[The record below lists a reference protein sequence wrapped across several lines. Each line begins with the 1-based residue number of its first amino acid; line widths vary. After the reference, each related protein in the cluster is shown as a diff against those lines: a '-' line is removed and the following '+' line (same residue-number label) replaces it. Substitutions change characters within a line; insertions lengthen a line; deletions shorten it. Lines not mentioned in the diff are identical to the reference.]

1 MENNM
6 TNPFKPTPERFR
18 YAVDTAIAEA
28 KDSAP
33 HRKRL
38 SKAAKIA
45 IAAALTLTLIPSA
58 IFGASK
64 IISSLNAEKVGNYG
78 VKLTATAD
86 PEASYPKYVKMHI
99 NIPEGFAE
107 VPGTDG
113 MKYYNLNAEQ
123 PYTDGFS
130 LCPIRPTAS
139 NPAEV
144 VPYSDGFEEAVI
156 AGHTAYRIKNAE
168 NNDGFDRTYIWY
180 EEMNVLLLIYHE
192 DVTEKQLVDF
202 VKGISFTE
210 GSATDHT
217 DLSTPDNILDKN
229 NEVQDQ
235 AYTYNNDYIEKPLD
249 TEVTFGEYGA
259 DDNAVTT
266 PLVSTRVADVRVIDN
281 ISELDSENINPLFPI
296 HNIADENGD
305 LLPATREIRKYGDG
319 INTNDEVLN
328 REQIAQKIVLID
340 IDCANLTDQDKVFYV
355 PWQLSAMR
363 KAPDGSFTP
372 SEIYEN
378 DDTVAAT
385 QLYLSE
391 IFYLSDHGDGK
402 AFYSTTLSPNET
414 KTITIG
420 FIADADKLDELYLSC
435 CPSADEVYSPAYP
448 TENPYTYFLMKVL

>member
-38 SKAAKIA
+38 SKAAKIT
-45 IAAALTLTLIPSA
+45 IAAALTLSLIPSA

-86 PEASYPKYVKMHI
+86 PEVSYPEYVKMHF

-130 LCPIRPTAS
+130 LDPIRPNTGGIADI
-139 NPAEV
+139 AD
-144 VPYSDGFEEAVI
+144 YADTYEETEI
-156 AGHTAYRIKNAE
+156 AGHTAYKIIPSE
-168 NNDGFDRTYIWY
+168 NYDGFDRMYVYY
-180 EEMNVLLLIYHE
+180 EEVNVLLLIYYE
-192 DVTEKQLVDF
+192 NVTEKQLNDF
-202 VKGISFTE
+202 ISGISFTE
-210 GSATDHT
+210 GTAADHT
-217 DLSTPDNILDKN
+217 ELGCIYFDSESSDSLEEPGYMI
-229 NEVQDQ
+229 
-235 AYTYNNDYIEKPLD
+235 NNDYIEKPLD
-249 TEVTFGEYGA
+249 TEITFGEYGEN
-259 DDNAVTT
+259 DDAVTA
-266 PLVSTRVADVRVIDN
+266 PLISTRVTDVRVIDN
-281 ISELDSENINPLFPI
+281 ISELNTGNINNLFPLQ
-296 HNIADENGD
+296 NIADENGD
-305 LLPATREIRKYGDG
+305 LLPCTREIRKYGDG
-319 INTNDEVLN
+319 INTNDKILH
-328 REQIAQKIVLID
+328 RDQIAQKVVLFD
-340 IDCANLTDQDKVFYV
+340 IDCTNLTDQNRSFYI
-355 PWQLSAMR
+355 PWRLSAMR

-372 SEIYEN
+372 SEIDES